1 MRVISNHNYAL
12 SDGGVTLS
20 KLYALRAVYLIWAG
34 GLAVTV
40 GPRFFPVDLS
50 LPAMNH
56 VVNSVLAGLSLS
68 AFLGVRY
75 PLRMLPLMLFEIAWK
90 TVWLVAIWLPQW
102 QANTLDLQTV
112 EIFKSV
118 AVVIIFPLVIPWRYV
133 FERYIKE
140 PGDRWK

>member
-1 MRVISNHNYAL
+1 MNAISIQNNAPT
-12 SDGGVTLS
+12 DEGVSLTR
-20 KLYALRAVYLIWAG
+20 LYALRAVYLIWAV
-34 GLAVTV
+34 GLAATV
-40 GPRFFPVDLS
+40 WPRFFPVDLS

-75 PLRMLPLMLFEIAWK
+75 PLRMLPLMLFEVAWK
-90 TVWLVAIWLPQW
+90 AVWLITIWLPQW
-102 QANTLDLQTV
+102 QADSLDVQTV
-112 EIFKSV
+112 QIFKSV

-133 FERYIKE
+133 FERYLKA